1 MEVHKMREVYKP
13 NMTEVGLYFYQLE
26 KLIEVSKYVCTY
38 VHVAMVPEMYC
49 VHMYVN
55 VFISVS

>member
-1 MEVHKMREVYKP
+1 MREVYKP